1 MNKIKIPL
9 TLVLVLLISGITQAQ
24 LFRSTTKVGTTAA
37 QFLKI
42 GAGARAIG
50 MGNAQTALGGDI
62 YSIYW
67 NPAGLAGIQ
76 SSTEV
81 TFNHAQWL
89 ADISYDF
96 AAAVLNMGEIGV
108 LSASFTTMRVP
119 EDEVRTIAAP
129 EGDGRTW
136 DAGSIAIT
144 MGYSRNL
151 TDRFSIGVQA
161 KYIRESVW
169 NTSASGFAID
179 IGTMY
184 VTPFNDLVIG
194 AAISNFG
201 TKMRLDG
208 RDLRFNYDP
217 NDNLDTGP
225 NNIPALLMT
234 DDFDLPLT
242 FRIGLA
248 MDLIQTRFFKVT
260 AAVDATHP
268 NDNSEYVNSGLE
280 ASYDNMLFIRA
291 GYKSLWKENSEEGL
305 TLGAGVKYPVGNSMS
320 VYFNYGYADYNR
332 LENVQFVD
340 VGLSF

>member
-1 MNKIKIPL
+1 
-9 TLVLVLLISGITQAQ
+9 
-24 LFRSTTKVGTTAA
+24 
-37 QFLKI
+37 
-42 GAGARAIG
+42 
-50 MGNAQTALGGDI
+50 
-62 YSIYW
+62 
-67 NPAGLAGIQ
+67 
-76 SSTEV
+76 
-81 TFNHAQWL
+81 
-89 ADISYDF
+89 
-96 AAAVLNMGEIGV
+96 
-108 LSASFTTMRVP
+108 
-119 EDEVRTIAAP
+119 
-129 EGDGRTW
+129 
-136 DAGSIAIT
+136 

-248 MDLIQTRFFKVT
+248 MDLFQTRFFKVT
-260 AAVDATHP
+260 AAVD
-268 NDNSEYVNSGLE
+268 L
-280 ASYDNMLFIRA
+280 
-291 GYKSLWKENSEEGL
+291 SLIHI
-305 TLGAGVKYPVGNSMS
+305 
-320 VYFNYGYADYNR
+320 
-332 LENVQFVD
+332 
-340 VGLSF
+340 